1 MTAWRTIF
9 TDSESQSGVAP
20 VCPEQANSDGPHGQY
35 EPGHAAWADDT
46 GVYDCCP
53 HPHLETWSESEAR
66 KLAAELTRIDAQ
78 VCS

>member
-20 VCPEQANSDGPHGQY
+20 VCEHQNDVAKHSSGDGYGKV
-35 EPGHAAWADDT
+35 ADPN

-53 HPHLETWSESEAR
+53 HPHLEVWSEGEAR
-66 KLAAELTRIDAQ
+66 KLADGLTRIDAE